1 MKVTIKVIIIKMLER
16 KSGRTLQ
23 KRMEA
28 RRTIQQTGSAKLLQ
42 ILMRVHYLPKSVSS
56 IPA

>member
-1 MKVTIKVIIIKMLER
+1 MKVAIKVIIIKMLER